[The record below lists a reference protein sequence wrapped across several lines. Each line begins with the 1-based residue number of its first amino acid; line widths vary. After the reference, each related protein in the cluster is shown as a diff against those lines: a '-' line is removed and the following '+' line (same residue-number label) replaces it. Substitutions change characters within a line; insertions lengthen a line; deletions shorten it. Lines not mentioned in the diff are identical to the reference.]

1 MIRILIADD
10 HPIVRQGLR
19 RILSEETDMHV
30 LGEAETSQ
38 QALDLFEN
46 GEWDVVV
53 LDLAMPG
60 RGGIEVLKEIRRLR
74 PRVPVLI
81 LSVSPEEQFAI
92 RALKAGAA
100 GYVTKLTAPGEL
112 VTAIRKA
119 VSGGRYVSAQLA
131 ERLAVQASSATR
143 PLPHDALSDREY
155 QVLQLLAAGKTITQI
170 ARELTLSVKTI
181 STHRSRILEK
191 LHLRTTAELIRYALE
206 HSLTG

>member
-30 LGEAETSQ
+30 VGEAETSQ
-38 QALDLFEN
+38 EALDLFED

-60 RGGIEVLKEIRRLR
+60 RGGIEVLKEIRRQR

-81 LSVSPEEQFAI
+81 LSVSPEEQLAI

-131 ERLAVQASSATR
+131 ERLALQASSATR
-143 PLPHDALSDREY
+143 RVPHDALSDREY
-155 QVLQLLAAGKTITQI
+155 QVLRLLAAGKTITEI

-191 LHLRTTAELIRYALE
+191 LNLRTTAELIRYALE
-206 HSLTG
+206 HSLAE